1 MIGWLSLAIGGPP
14 GKVSGQPQLAPLGK
28 LPRLPWPGGGLPFPG
43 TPITLVT
50 HVSPLGHIIYFLVS
64 SSFFFRVD
72 FLFPELEA
80 SLGRTPA
87 MPFLHALQASTAPDT

>member
-1 MIGWLSLAIGGPP
+1 MALPGHWWPP
-14 GKVSGQPQLAPLGK
+14 GEGVGAATTGPFGEASQITL
-28 LPRLPWPGGGLPFPG
+28 PGGGLPFPG
-43 TPITLVT
+43 TPITLVA

-72 FLFPELEA
+72 FLFPQLEA